1 MYDKTFNAWES
12 TTKECV
18 SASRGTKESLHYS
31 ENWEQSMDESIYSQ
45 SGREPSIKKN
55 TPSVPETWWYKL

>member
-1 MYDKTFNAWES
+1 MYDKAFNAWES

-18 SASRGTKESLHYS
+18 SASRGTKESLQSTVYS

-45 SGREPSIKKN
+45 PGREPSIQK
-55 TPSVPETWWYKL
+55 T